1 VQLPAQVN
9 PSSLDASPKF
19 NHLILQPCRT
29 NPGSTR
35 AAIIWLPAKKYRS
48 STQGVTRMG
57 ILWTIIIGF
66 IAGVIAKFI
75 MPGDK
80 EPSGFIMTTILG
92 IVGAFV
98 ASYLGQALGW
108 YSPGEGAGLIGAVVG
123 AIIVLFVYGLIT
135 SRQTT

>member
-1 VQLPAQVN
+1 
-9 PSSLDASPKF
+9 
-19 NHLILQPCRT
+19 
-29 NPGSTR
+29 
-35 AAIIWLPAKKYRS
+35 
-48 STQGVTRMG
+48 MG